1 MELLVEAPTL
11 REAFGRIA
19 MALFAATVDPLSIED
34 REVREVRAHGPGL
47 RELLHRWLEECL
59 YVHEVEGF
67 GCRSVELVVFD
78 AAPTGGAEPLRLH
91 ALLRGEPIDPARHE
105 VRVIIGGISRDGL
118 AVEALGP
125 GFKVR
130 ARLQS

>member
-1 MELLVEAPTL
+1 VELRTEAPTL

-19 MALFAATVDPLSIED
+19 VALFAATIDPLSLEE

-47 RELLHRWLEECL
+47 PALLHRWLEECL

-78 AAPTGGAEPLRLH
+78 ALPTGGAEPLRLH
-91 ALLRGEPIDPARHE
+91 AVLRGEPIDPARH
-105 VRVIIGGISRDGL
+105 VIKAVIGGISRDGL
-118 AVEALGP
+118 VVDGPGP
-125 GFKVR
+125 GFRVQ
-130 ARLQS
+130 ARLEP